1 MNDSLRDAVSS
12 STDLHLNNLMEI
24 GELAVSM
31 TVSHRQRVRSLT
43 KDTSTALEHTSKG
56 LVELVK
62 YLLANSHS
70 YVLLGKFT
78 TDPLEKSI
86 WQVNPLSANFTK
98 WSNALKQFV
107 GCCRRIVW
115 VCLTILWDWRFKG

>member
-78 TDPLEKSI
+78 TDPLEK
-86 WQVNPLSANFTK
+86 AFGK
-98 WSNALKQFV
+98 
-107 GCCRRIVW
+107 
-115 VCLTILWDWRFKG
+115 LTL